1 MRQVRH
7 ITLRK
12 RIEIDGQKRD
22 RLTVGHRERSTQRWL
37 VPDCQE
43 HVDLARRELAIVL
56 FVAFDIRCLDVIECK
71 IPTFLIA
78 EFGHP
83 LEEIC
88 IKWGLSRQ
96 HTNKADAHYLRLE
109 LRARRERPRGR
120 CAAQQRDELAPLH
133 RCNHSI
139 TSSARARSV
148 DGTSRPSALAVLR
161 LITSSNL
168 VGAWIGRSPGFSPL
182 RMRST

>member
-37 VPDCQE
+37 VPDRQE
-43 HVDLARRELAIVL
+43 HVNLARCELAIVL
-56 FVAFDIRCLDVIECK
+56 FVAFDIRCLDVIESK

-78 EFGHP
+78 EFGHS

-96 HTNKADAHYLRLE
+96 HTDKADTQHLWLL
-109 LRARRERPRGR
+109 LRARRERPRRGR
-120 CAAQQRDELAPLH
+120 ATEQRHELSAFQLIYL
-133 RCNHSI
+133 HSI
-139 TSSARARSV
+139 RC
-148 DGTSRPSALAVLR
+148 
-161 LITSSNL
+161 
-168 VGAWIGRSPGFSPL
+168 
-182 RMRST
+182 

>member
-1 MRQVRH
+1 MREIRH

-96 HTNKADAHYLRLE
+96 HTDKADAQHLRLL
-109 LRARRERPRGR
+109 LRTRRERPSCRS
-120 CAAQQRDELAPLH
+120 AAEQRDELAPLH

-139 TSSARARSV
+139 TSSARASSV
-148 DGTSRPSALAVLR
+148 AGTSRPSVFAVLR
-161 LITSSNL
+161 LITSSYL
-168 VGAWIGRSPGFSPL
+168 VGACTGRSAGFSPFK
-182 RMRST
+182 MRLT